1 MNRSLHI
8 ISFLTFAFALSVRAV
23 DPILPQIAAD
33 FWIQPETAA
42 FLAVGFA
49 AYGMALPVLG
59 PVADALGK
67 LRVMIACLLVLSVS
81 SFLCAVA
88 QSFPQLLVL
97 RIVAGAACG
106 GSFPIAMALV
116 SDFVPLAQRQVV
128 IGRLLAGTIAGN
140 LLGAAAAGIVA
151 DAIHWRGVFVALGT
165 MASIALVLAIVGL
178 RGLPESPRQPLHPGA
193 VLARYRGIF
202 RIPTARVC
210 YLSVF
215 SEGFFLFSTF
225 AYVATLL
232 LAAGEPRASIAGLVI
247 AAFAVGGMIYSL
259 GVGTLLNWFGQKGV
273 MIGGGLLIALG
284 LATVAF
290 QPPWPVQCTA
300 FGVMGLGFY
309 MLHASIQVFVTELAP
324 ATRSSAIAF
333 HTFSIFVGQAIGTVA
348 FGLGLA
354 AIGAPATLIVCSIAM
369 ALTGFIAAR
378 RLVR

>member
-1 MNRSLHI
+1 
-8 ISFLTFAFALSVRAV
+8 
-23 DPILPQIAAD
+23 
-33 FWIQPETAA
+33 
-42 FLAVGFA
+42 
-49 AYGMALPVLG
+49 
-59 PVADALGK
+59 
-67 LRVMIACLLVLSVS
+67 
-81 SFLCAVA
+81 VA